1 MPDRM
6 TAVAWDDPSRT
17 LSEGR
22 VFFAFGIPKSG
33 TTFLQMILNRHP
45 EVSCPSEHQFDFLI
59 KNMAALLSAY
69 NKVLVEVDRRTARQG
84 ATLLSDD
91 DVTVVLRHTI
101 LAIMNSAG
109 LKKGARLIG
118 ANDNAIIRRLPLY
131 SEIFPTAR
139 FLCVVR
145 DPRDTILSQWHHNL
159 RVESD
164 FLKRA
169 KDLDH
174 WTDVQSKVWQRQ
186 MAEVCR
192 LKGQAPFQQSLLITR
207 YEDLAAGNL
216 DRFREVFA
224 HLGASTDLALMAEII
239 EATSFSRVKRQSHQ
253 NAFFRRGTPGAW
265 REEMTP
271 QQVATVRA
279 NAHAMMARFDYA

>member
-1 MPDRM
+1 MPDRI
-6 TAVAWDDPSRT
+6 AAAALGDALRI

-59 KNMAALLSAY
+59 KNVAVLLTAY

-84 ATLLSDD
+84 PTLLTDD

-109 LKKGARLIG
+109 QKKGARLIG

-131 SEIFPTAR
+131 GEIFPTAK
-139 FLCVVR
+139 LICVVR

-159 RVESD
+159 RVEPD
-164 FLKRA
+164 FRKRA
-169 KDLDH
+169 KDLDY
-174 WTDVQSKVWQRQ
+174 WTDLQSKLWQSQ

-192 LKGQAPFQQSLLITR
+192 LNERAPFQKLLLITR
-207 YEDLAAGNL
+207 YEDLAAGDLNS
-216 DRFREVFA
+216 FREVFA
-224 HLGASTDLALMAEII
+224 HLGASTDLDLMAKII
-239 EATSFSRVKRQSHQ
+239 EETSFSRVKRKSHQ

-265 REEMTP
+265 RVEMTP
-271 QQVATVRA
+271 QQVETVRA
-279 NAHAMMARFDYA
+279 NAQAMMARFNYA